1 MTQEEVKNVH
11 PINSRVNVKITSIA
25 PFGAFGDIEGGGS
38 GLIHISEIDN
48 KFIKN
53 IEDYLQVGTTHEV
66 IITKALEK
74 PNTYALSLKRANQ
87 QNQVKRKRQSLSTK
101 VKPLNRKQQNKQML
115 ELYPFKPLED
125 MITSSI
131 EQEYI
136 RLLGGK

>member
-1 MTQEEVKNVH
+1 MTQEAKNIH
-11 PINSRVNVKITSIA
+11 QINDRVNVKITSIA
-25 PFGAFGDIEGGGS
+25 PFGAFADLEGGGS

-53 IEDYLQVGTTHEV
+53 IEDYLPVGSTHEV
-66 IITKALEK
+66 IITKALDK
-74 PNTYALSLKRANQ
+74 PDTYALSLKRAIQ
-87 QNQVKRKRQSLSTK
+87 AAPVKRKRQQLSNK

-115 ELYPFKPLED
+115 DSYSFKPLQD